1 MKHEHLNTFLSIVT
15 EVRTYTLE
23 YMHIHHKPRK
33 SVHANVNILE
43 YPVYVHIE

>member
-1 MKHEHLNTFLSIVT
+1 MKHEHLNTFISIVT

-23 YMHIHHKPRK
+23 YMHVHPKPGK

-43 YPVYVHIE
+43 FLVCVHIV